1 MIPGSKDNAHLRN
14 VDLLRGFAIILVF
27 AFHTQEHL
35 VEGYRISAPSSFGLE
50 EGVSLNRILLNLVPS
65 AFGWSGVDLF
75 LLISG
80 FLIHYGYLL
89 KGEQSWLTFAS
100 KRFWR
105 IYPPYVL
112 VLVVFGLATGP
123 FSLYQ
128 WLSHLTL
135 THNLFEFSF
144 FGINPS
150 FWSLAL
156 EAQLYLL
163 YPVLILVR
171 RSLGITR
178 TVLALFVLSAF
189 FVSYNAIEGPTD
201 SVFKLSVF
209 RMWVIWGLGAL
220 IAERHMNGEKLF
232 KRHVLWLVLLC
243 ACIPLVY
250 FSFMRPW
257 LLRYAFMLFHAV
269 LLEWALSKPSFDR
282 DPSRHFL
289 TRLVVGSL
297 YVIGLSSYS
306 FYLIHQPLL
315 GFVHDTLPLAGING
329 MLVEV
334 LVSFML
340 IALVSYILY
349 RIIELPSVRL
359 GRRTLRRR

>member
-1 MIPGSKDNAHLRN
+1 MIHGSKDSAHLRN

-35 VEGYRISAPSSFGLE
+35 VKGYRISAPSSFGIE
-50 EGVSLNRILLNLVPS
+50 EGASLNRILLNLVPS

-89 KGEQSWLTFAS
+89 KGEQSWMTFAS

-105 IYPPYVL
+105 IYPPYLL
-112 VLVVFGLATGP
+112 VLVVFGLVTGP

-163 YPVLILVR
+163 YPVLIVIR
-171 RSLGITR
+171 RSLGITQ
-178 TVLALFVLSAF
+178 TVLVLFVLSAF
-189 FVSYNAIEGPTD
+189 FVSYNALEGPTD

-209 RMWVIWGLGAL
+209 RMWVIWGVGAL
-220 IAERHMNGEKLF
+220 IAERHKNGKKLF
-232 KRHVLWLVLLC
+232 RRHVLWLVLLC
-243 ACIPLVY
+243 LAIPLIY

-257 LLRYAFMLFHAV
+257 LLRYAFMILHAV
-269 LLEWALSKPSFDR
+269 LLEWALSQASIDSDR
-282 DPSRHFL
+282 SGHFL

-315 GFVHDTLPLAGING
+315 GIVHDKLPLSGING
-329 MLVEV
+329 MLIEV
-334 LVSFML
+334 LVSFL
-340 IALVSYILY
+340 VIAVVSFIMY
-349 RIIELPSVRL
+349 RMIELPSVRF
-359 GRRTLRRR
+359 GRKTLHRR